1 MLTIEIADPDEPA
14 AQEVIR
20 AYTTEVASR
29 WYGRSATD
37 DEVDRARADE
47 PSDDLRGTT
56 GAFFVAMEDGH
67 AVGCAG
73 VRYRSGVGELTK
85 VFTRPAHRG
94 RGVGTL
100 LLDTVEAACRV
111 RSIDVVRLDT
121 RAELAEACA
130 LYERRGYGRVDPFN
144 DEPYSDRWYEKR
156 LVDCAR

>member
-1 MLTIEIADPDEPA
+1 MLTIVIAVPDEPA

-37 DEVDRARADE
+37 DEVDRARTDE

-67 AVGCAG
+67 AV
-73 VRYRSGVGELTK
+73 
-85 VFTRPAHRG
+85 
-94 RGVGTL
+94 
-100 LLDTVEAACRV
+100 
-111 RSIDVVRLDT
+111 
-121 RAELAEACA
+121 
-130 LYERRGYGRVDPFN
+130 DPFN